1 MARMRVHEL
10 AKELNMNNKDLI
22 DRILKLGI
30 QVKNHMSTLTESTVE
45 KIRDQFSEAKG
56 QTVEQRRV
64 GRVVVRRRKKGAPEE
79 ATAAES
85 SQEAMEAS
93 PAPEVPS
100 GQEAAPEPLPQADQP
115 SSRTLPEEEIE
126 EKPEAAFP
134 AGEEREAEKAAET
147 TPVPAMEES
156 PQEQEVQPQEKET
169 PATLSSPSAPAAGE
183 APEESAGHVSP
194 EHLREEPSMPEGKIP
209 FHGEKEGAGEVAHEG
224 VKAEEPVEPPSSTE
238 KGALQQEDTLSG
250 ATPESEESV
259 EPEED
264 EEEDSSSAE
273 KKTKKRRRKKVKKDE
288 PARIIKLPS
297 IISEEPEEEPAV
309 STVVPTRFRG
319 AEEGESKDLS
329 RKKKIKAEEQIR
341 ETPDRKRQKHR
352 KEVFEKKDL
361 YSKKELA
368 AQADRGRTKEREAVR
383 EPGKPEATPA
393 AKAGKRRIR
402 VEEAITVANLAK
414 QMGVKAGDVI
424 KKLLLLGV
432 PATINQALDFE
443 TAALIAAEFDFE
455 AEKAGF
461 EEEEILQTQVDQ
473 EEDLQLRPPVITV
486 MGHVDHGKT
495 SLLDAIRHTNVI
507 EGEAGG
513 ITQHIGAY
521 YVKLENGDVVFLDT
535 PGHEAFTSMRARGAK
550 VTDIVILLV
559 AADDGVMPQ
568 TVEAINHA
576 KAANVPIIVA
586 INKIDKPTA
595 NLDRVRR
602 QLADHG
608 LISEAWGGSTTMV
621 EISAKQKMGIEDLLE
636 MVLLQAELMEL
647 KANPKKPARGRVVEA
662 KLDKGR
668 GPVATILIQ
677 EGTLHSGDI
686 YVCGTNSGRV
696 RNMFNDRGLRLQ
708 EAYPSM
714 PVEVLGFSGV
724 PNAGDQFI
732 VLSDEKQAKLVA
744 EHRQMKLREKEL
756 VRSSKV
762 TLESLFDQIQEG
774 KIKDL
779 NLIVKSDVHGSLEA
793 IMESLGKLP
802 TSEVKVNLIHTGTG
816 AITETD
822 VLLASASNAIVIGFN
837 VRADGKVMELAEQ
850 EDVDIRFYDVIYQLI
865 SDVQDAMVGMLE
877 PVYKEKVMGRIEVRQ
892 TFRVPKMG
900 MIAGSYVLDGRVERG
915 AKVRVVRDQV
925 VIYDGKISSLKRF
938 KDDVKEVKAGFECG
952 VGIENFNDLKVGDIL
967 EVYEL
972 EEVKPT
978 MLAGDQDK
986 KRDA

>member
-22 DRILKLGI
+22 DRILKLGV

-45 KIRDQFSEAKG
+45 KIRDQFSEGKG
-56 QTVEQRRV
+56 QTVEKRKV
-64 GRVVVRRRKKGAPEE
+64 VTGTGDRVVVRRRKKGEPEKVRLPEPPVEGGEALPTLEPHSAPDQVGQTPPPRAQPPSEPSPPEE
-79 ATAAES
+79 YKKEPESKPLEAES
-85 SQEAMEAS
+85 EAPITDKTTPDKTVEQSPVETDDVSLEEPEALPPGALDSTS
-93 PAPEVPS
+93 PAGEPERERVETSREYRPGESHLPEAQAPS
-100 GQEAAPEPLPQADQP
+100 DAQPEDTLEDIHRGLGPEKVKTEPLPSEP
-115 SSRTLPEEEIE
+115 T
-126 EKPEAAFP
+126 
-134 AGEEREAEKAAET
+134 
-147 TPVPAMEES
+147 
-156 PQEQEVQPQEKET
+156 
-169 PATLSSPSAPAAGE
+169 
-183 APEESAGHVSP
+183 
-194 EHLREEPSMPEGKIP
+194 EEP
-209 FHGEKEGAGEVAHEG
+209 
-224 VKAEEPVEPPSSTE
+224 
-238 KGALQQEDTLSG
+238 
-250 ATPESEESV
+250 
-259 EPEED
+259 ED
-264 EEEDSSSAE
+264 EDR
-273 KKTKKRRRKKVKKDE
+273 KKTKKRRRKKIKKDE
-288 PARIIKLPS
+288 PAKIIKLAP
-297 IISEEPEEEPAV
+297 IIQEEPEEEVEADAV
-309 STVVPTRFRG
+309 SARFKDT
-319 AEEGESKDLS
+319 GELETKDIS
-329 RKKKIKAEEQIR
+329 RKKRIKAEEPLR

-368 AQADRGRTKEREAVR
+368 AQADRGRTKEREPLQ
-383 EPGKPEATPA
+383 EPGKPEIAPA
-393 AKAGKRRIR
+393 RTTKRRLRID
-402 VEEAITVANLAK
+402 EAISVANLAR
-414 QMGVKAGDVI
+414 QMGVKAGEVI

-432 PATINQALDFE
+432 PANINQALDFE

-455 AEKAGF
+455 VEKSGF
-461 EEEEILQTQVDQ
+461 EEEDILQTQVDQ
-473 EEDLQLRPPVITV
+473 EEDLQPRPPVITV

-521 YVKLENGDVVFLDT
+521 YVKLEHGDVVFLDT

-586 INKIDKPTA
+586 INKIDKATA
-595 NLDRVRR
+595 NVERVRR

-621 EISAKQKMGIEDLLE
+621 EISAKQGMGIDELLE

-647 KANPKKPARGRVVEA
+647 RANPQKPARGRVVES

-677 EGTLHSGDI
+677 EGTLHAGDI

-696 RNMFNDRGLRLQ
+696 RNMFNDRGQRLE
-708 EAYPSM
+708 EASPSM

-744 EHRQMKLREKEL
+744 EHRQVKLREKEL

-774 KIKDL
+774 KIKEL
-779 NLIVKSDVHGSLEA
+779 NLIVKADVHGSLEA

-802 TSEVKVNLIHTGTG
+802 TSEVKVNMIHTGTG

-822 VLLASASNAIVIGFN
+822 VLLASASSAIVIGFN

-877 PVYKEKVMGRIEVRQ
+877 SVYKEKTMGRIEVRQ

-915 AKVRVVRDQV
+915 ARIRLLRDQI
-925 VIYDGKISSLKRF
+925 VIYDGKISSLRRF

-972 EEVKPT
+972 EEVRPT
-978 MLAGDQDK
+978 MLASEQDK